1 MILHKGNSVKDYKV
15 CVVDDFADEASVLC
29 DGLRLNGYEA
39 VAAHTG
45 LEAVERCAQGDIELV
60 LLDVGL
66 PDIDGYEV
74 CRRLKSEPKT
84 AEIPVIFVT
93 ARGSA
98 TDVEAGFA
106 LGAVNYIVK
115 PYNLPIVMVH
125 VDSALRTRAAT
136 GPLHPTCLEDPVY
149 TDSLTGLKNNRFLL
163 ERLQEETDKSKRYGH
178 PVSCILLDVDGAV
191 PIDEE
196 EMAAPNMDDVLV
208 EIAMAMRSSSRN
220 YDIIARYD
228 GPVFAAVLPHI
239 SRDHAQVYARKIAD
253 EIQASAMHDPFCPV
267 IPQLSFGLA
276 TCPGEGWH
284 GNGQDL
290 LRAAMQDLLR
300 SRGCAEAV
308 REQA

>member
-1 MILHKGNSVKDYKV
+1 MKDYKV
-15 CVVDDFADEASVLC
+15 CVVDDYADEALVLC

-39 VAAHTG
+39 VAVCNGMDA
-45 LEAVERCAQGDIELV
+45 LARCAEGDVELV

-74 CRRLKSEPKT
+74 CRRLKADPKT
-84 AEIPVIFVT
+84 ADIPVIFVT

-98 TDVEAGFA
+98 MDVEEGFS

-136 GPLHPTCLEDPVY
+136 GPLNHISLEDPVY
-149 TDSLTGLKNNRFLL
+149 TDGLTGLKNNRYLI
-163 ERLQEETDKSKRYGH
+163 ERLQEETEKSKRYGH
-178 PVSCILLDVDGAV
+178 PVSCILLDVDGAA

-196 EMAAPNMDDVLV
+196 AVQVLNMDDVLV
-208 EIAMAMRSSSRN
+208 EIAMAMRNSSRN

-228 GPVFAAVLPHI
+228 GPVFAAVLPHV
-239 SRDHAQVYARKIAD
+239 SGDDAKNYARKITD
-253 EIQASAMHDPFCPV
+253 EIRAAAMHDPFCPV

-276 TCPGEGWH
+276 TCPGEGWK
-284 GNGQDL
+284 GNAHDL
-290 LRAAMQDLLR
+290 LCMAMQNLLR
-300 SRGCAEAV
+300 SRGCAGMSSG
-308 REQA
+308 